1 MSDYNED
8 HPADVVPKAGITA
21 DTLLRLNSAI
31 GQQISHQEPG
41 EIMTDLDGVPI
52 AAEDPTITEATLGGA
67 VVTAA
72 EVKAAGLTPDD
83 IPNIDVIDFP

>member
-1 MSDYNED
+1 MSDNTED

-21 DTLLRLNSAI
+21 ETLLQLNAAI

-41 EIMTDLDGVPI
+41 EIMTDLNGLPSAV
-52 AAEDPTITEATLGGA
+52 EDPTITEATLGGA

-83 IPNIDVIDFP
+83 IPNIDVIDFQ